1 MKSSV
6 FLIAVCRL
14 FLAPLREIRR
24 EWRRSVA
31 RSNGLNIASS
41 VLLDQDPGCTI
52 VAGPGSWVGAGTIL
66 IAKYAGTRKSHI
78 VIGKRTAINEY
89 NNLRA
94 AGGDIRI
101 GDNTQIAQFCTL
113 VAGNHTVDT
122 TEFMIDAAWETSKT
136 SVEIEEDVWIGA
148 NCVILPGVTIGRGAV
163 IGAGS
168 VVTKSVPAYSIYV
181 GNPAKLMRM
190 RNMHA

>member
-1 MKSSV
+1 
-6 FLIAVCRL
+6 
-14 FLAPLREIRR
+14 
-24 EWRRSVA
+24 
-31 RSNGLNIASS
+31 
-41 VLLDQDPGCTI
+41 
-52 VAGPGSWVGAGTIL
+52 
-66 IAKYAGTRKSHI
+66 
-78 VIGKRTAINEY
+78 
-89 NNLRA
+89 
-94 AGGDIRI
+94 
-101 GDNTQIAQFCTL
+101 
-113 VAGNHTVDT
+113 
-122 TEFMIDAAWETSKT
+122 MIDAAWETSKT

>member
-1 MKSSV
+1 MRYTV
-6 FLIAVCRL
+6 FLVAICRL
-14 FLAPLREIRR
+14 LLAPLREFRR
-24 EWRRSVA
+24 EWRRSLA
-31 RSNGLNIASS
+31 RSKGLNIASS
-41 VLLDQDPGCTI
+41 VLLDQDAGCTI
-52 VAGPGSWVGAGTIL
+52 VTGPGSSVGAGTVL
-66 IAKYAGTRKSHI
+66 IAKSTSTRRSHI
-78 VIGKRTAINEY
+78 IIGKRTAINEY

-101 GDNTQIAQFCTL
+101 GDHSQIAQFCTL

-122 TEFMIDAAWETSKT
+122 MEFMIDAPWETSRN
-136 SVEIEEDVWIGA
+136 SIEIGEDVWIGA

-168 VVTKSVPAYSIYV
+168 VVTKNVPPYSIYV

-190 RNMHA
+190 RQIHA